1 MWTALAEQSV
11 AEVAGS
17 ELRAYLARHPFEGWR
32 SYRRR
37 IMSVSAGMRSRGPI
51 RGDETPT
58 DSRRPEYVVTERSSR
73 WTPGLSLLEL

>member
-1 MWTALAEQSV
+1 MWTALAERSV
-11 AEVAGS
+11 AEVAKS
-17 ELRAYLARHPFEGWR
+17 EPRAYLARGPSKARR

-51 RGDETPT
+51 RGRETPT